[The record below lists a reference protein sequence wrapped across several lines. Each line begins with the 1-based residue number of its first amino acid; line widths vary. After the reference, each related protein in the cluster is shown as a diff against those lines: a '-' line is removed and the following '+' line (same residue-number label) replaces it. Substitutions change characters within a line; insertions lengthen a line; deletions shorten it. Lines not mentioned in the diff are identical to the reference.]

1 MFEYMIN
8 LIMDYLSWLSEGDI
22 DGDIEGDINWND
34 YWSTV
39 ER

>member
-22 DGDIEGDINWND
+22 DGDINGND
-34 YWSTV
+34 YWTTV